1 MRPLKIILSV
11 KPRRGNTLTE
21 VFTRDIE
28 ENPFENGFCIRRRAG
43 AICTDFQSH
52 SAAL

>member
-1 MRPLKIILSV
+1 MNIYTVSFFGHRYIE
-11 KPRRGNTLTE
+11 RGTE
-21 VFTRDIE
+21 IE
-28 ENPFENGFCIRRRAG
+28 CCIRRRAR